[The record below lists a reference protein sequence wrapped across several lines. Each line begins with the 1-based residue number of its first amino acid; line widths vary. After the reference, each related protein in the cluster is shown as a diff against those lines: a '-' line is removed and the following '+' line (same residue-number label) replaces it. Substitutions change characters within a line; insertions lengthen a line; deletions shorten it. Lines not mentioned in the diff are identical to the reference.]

1 LGSEA
6 TSLLAKLTPADQKKI
21 ENIPVNALVNGTFK
35 QPKVTTDMQQA
46 SKNLATQVLKMQKD
60 KYIDKGTTALNNLLG
75 GNKANA
81 TKTDT
86 TKTSTPKEEIKNT
99 VKDKANEA
107 LKGLFGKK
115 KKE

>member
-1 LGSEA
+1 VTSINLGSN
-6 TSLLAKLTPADQKKI
+6 SI
-21 ENIPVNALVNGTFK
+21 RG
-35 QPKVTTDMQQA
+35 
-46 SKNLATQVLKMQKD
+46 S
-60 KYIDKGTTALNNLLG
+60 TALNNLLG

-86 TKTSTPKEEIKNT
+86 TKTTTPKEDLKNT
-99 VKDKANEA
+99 VKDKASDA